1 MASYGIIY
9 EFSFDSQNGCDI
21 DIFISKKN
29 YTGERYKR
37 AIGQAPIL
45 RREHSGSIFGTS
57 LELYAECKVDG
68 EFSQLYT
75 SSADEYKVEV
85 YRHQQLIWV
94 GFVSPELYSE
104 PDIAPPYDVQIIA
117 TDGLGELKN
126 YEFHVEGMAAVGTM
140 VANMVNHTG
149 LDLDYLLASSLETYD
164 GTYWSGKGGMLNLL
178 LDLSYKNSESCYDV
192 LQAILESFHAGIVQ
206 HNGQWLIFRESDM
219 IGLTSESG
227 LSVTDASGA
236 DKGRLPISAFGSI
249 DKCQWWPVG
258 QLSTVIEPAKRKVEF
273 KAERHYKPTVFVN
286 SDMTE
291 DAGWEKTYNAS
302 YDPEEGAYILPD
314 EGSNISQKI
323 DFGVEVG
330 YKLALHL
337 SARNIGNSEEA
348 QQLGVEILID
358 GRVGVAGQYYLHQLK
373 SSDGSVRYAWAADE
387 GYIYIDLPAPSDSD
401 TEAEATSV
409 DIVLPLYRNSSRSFA
424 YASSVQVKMFN
435 AEGKH
440 DIYVYKCFLAQYEQ
454 RKGWEI
460 EGNIGNGARESGD
473 ELDLTV
479 IDGSLVEAGAN
490 IFGYGIPMSPDT
502 EGILTSWRTGVHNES
517 SYLSLMVKSYAQAVA
532 LPRSRYEGVLN
543 IPSSS
548 INFPTLFLRS
558 AKYYFPETY
567 SINLLNDEVR
577 VSMTSIPAADVT
589 ITSEKVTE
597 IKEVGGV
604 TPAGGASSG
613 GGSGGGG
620 TADVVIDTEMSD
632 TSENAVANKVIKAYV
647 DEAVA
652 NAGAGAVIF
661 DATSSTDPWNLN
673 GDLQTKTTLA
683 EMVEAINNGSP
694 IYMRFGNGG
703 LVSVGEAHVSTTG
716 EVEMNVS
723 LPDAEG
729 SIVRNIHTWCLNTGQ
744 WYWEA
749 FEEIYATEE
758 SVNRKI
764 SDVETTIEQL
774 DKAIDDQI
782 SALASD
788 IKANPAT
795 YLPLKTINGQS
806 LYGAGDILISGG
818 GSVTETKYNLRF
830 SAYSSQTLYVSR
842 GEKAEVKFSFISQV
856 MYVGTSAF
864 VDTGEAGI
872 VTISVKRPS
881 DSSYQPVKTMTVPSN
896 AVQTVDIADYLG
908 DGTNLVRIS
917 GEGETT
923 GKTAENLAY
932 TVIRS
937 SLSIQT
943 SFEWWKPHTADTIT
957 VPYYVGG
964 TIDKILHLTVTGPNG
979 YSRSYSQA
987 LGTTPYLES
996 VASIVID
1003 HPGASGV
1010 YTLSAY
1016 VASTDGNFR
1025 TSELAIQTIFV
1036 TAGASGT
1043 YMAVNNVAA
1052 LATNYAENA
1061 FFDFAIYNGG
1071 SASASVKFN
1080 IEKDGS
1086 SVYSTT
1092 LGSVATGTRQTFSA
1106 PLEISTSDSSDF
1118 SVSISATS
1126 GGTGLITPVS
1136 VQVDN
1141 SYSFAAFPGA
1151 VFFMNPKTRDN
1162 SQSNRNYIINEI
1174 DGSAVAAT
1182 WSGMNWGSDGYQTVG
1197 GVKVLRI
1204 FAGSSVSISYQPF
1217 KTEAARTGK
1226 TIELDLLIGNVVD
1239 YEDAVLGIVKTL
1251 TSSWLGVSLTPEK
1264 MTVFSSLM
1272 SDGENQSFK
1281 FEDRTRLRITLVV
1294 MPDAYGNSGFNLV
1307 VMYVNGTKN
1316 REFTYANTDS
1326 FANDGDIVIGSD
1338 SADIDTYAVR
1348 VYNKALSSGAVHQ
1361 NHVNLLDSIE
1371 EKKAFRDK
1379 NDVLAANG
1387 IDIDI
1392 EKVKKRCNVVVFE
1405 GELPSLSNP
1414 NKFKNNWYIYW
1425 RDNPEWNCVI
1435 RNILQDGQG
1444 TSAKLYREWNQR
1456 GKADGDTVT
1465 TYADGSTTTGAFV
1478 FMPGKPKIKTFTW
1491 KLNWASSCQC
1501 NKMGSVNSINDLCTA
1516 LGILDPDGNPTAIYQ
1531 QPFVGVHLTYDDSG
1545 NPVRTFIGL
1554 FTGGPDKG
1562 DPYWFNY
1569 DYDRY
1574 PDLISVEGADNA
1586 SAGALFR
1593 VPWNP
1598 SAGRWQFNMDEES
1611 MQYNG
1616 INAFDYNA
1624 GNYETKADIQAH
1636 YERVWKPVYDFV
1648 YQCSPNIEHFDGTL
1662 AQLNAQVSA
1671 LKDNDLEYWL
1681 DGGGL
1686 YYYESALG
1694 QYIPSDSGSGQ
1705 MNLYDQLV
1713 DKGYGVTSA
1722 MISGLSA
1729 DAVNTYLKVARA
1741 TKFRLEADRYFNVAQ
1756 GRFAVNW
1763 NLVLGSTDTRAK
1775 NTYWTVRGL
1784 LSEGYR
1790 CTLFWDDTDTIG
1802 PFTNQG
1808 QDRKPYWAEVGDK
1821 YADGSPVWNGEQN
1834 RFYNLME
1841 LAFPDELADDM
1852 RSLLNAMVE
1861 LGGMTTGN
1869 KSDQLYAFFHKY
1881 YFSQAQEYFPSALYN
1896 AAAKRLYENAKLVY
1910 GISYNNDTD
1919 PITQSLGDY
1928 YSGWKR
1934 WIKRRIQ
1941 YIQSKYQW
1949 GDYSGASGDVISV
1962 RAAGQSISYQITP
1975 AIWMY
1980 PVIMNGTSPVRGER
1994 TEAGQVCNM
2003 TIDLGGAA
2011 DQQNTIKGVHYL
2023 QDIGAWHDKQV
2034 HGTLSIYGRMLREL
2048 HIGHPTAD
2056 IVITITK
2063 LILGETPSMR
2073 LIDLRRVS
2081 TLTGILDL
2089 SSCTHLQTLHAQGTS
2104 LTSVTFPNGGPLAS
2118 VGFPATMQQV
2128 FLKNFPKLYNSGVDI
2143 SECKAG
2149 VTDFMIT
2156 ECPNMKP
2163 LSLLSAVIAA
2173 QESQGAAHA
2182 LIGVRVTGI
2191 NETYSSSEILAQI
2204 AALTDGTY
2212 QGLTPDGIRDGGNAI
2227 LEGKVSINAAAYQD
2241 EIDAIEDYFQGR
2253 LALTITGGFFIRFAD
2268 AEVLRVLLANG
2279 VDTNNDGGIE
2289 VEEAEAVTNIGTWFK
2304 GNTAIT
2310 TFNELEYFTGVTTI
2324 ASRAFYGATNLKSIN
2339 LLNVKTL
2346 ANGANFKGATSLN
2359 FVVNM
2364 PNYVGAIPY
2373 GAFENTAI
2381 SAIES
2386 LGAATV
2392 IQGNPDVNAGGYGNH
2407 AAFRGCTNLKY
2418 AKLPST
2424 LTDIQYG
2431 AFAGCTQL
2439 ATVIFDDKASITTLG
2454 IGAFIDVPAEIDVD
2468 FPNLTGTL
2476 GYGAF
2481 QNTGVQKV
2489 SNLGSVTIIG
2499 GTTDGRGPYGPYGSW
2514 GAFKNC
2520 TKLAEATLPQTVT
2533 TIQRQAFYGCTAL
2546 QTLICEATTPPAL
2559 SNVDA
2564 FTNTPIASEEG
2575 YIYVPDASVAAY
2587 QAATNWSTYASRIKP
2602 ISQIDDTPETPTT
2615 AWTDITSQME
2625 NDKAYNTALS
2635 VGSTFTYGLVDS
2647 QWTVGYKTIVL
2658 DLANIGKVRVTGRG
2672 GNAPRLYCFIDAND
2686 KVLSVASAQQQASA
2700 LELSIPA
2707 SATKVIISF
2716 QPNYEMLLE
2725 VSYNE

>member
-1 MASYGIIY
+1 MATYGTIY
-9 EFSFDSQNGCDI
+9 QFSFDSVNGADI
-21 DIFISKKN
+21 DIFILKKN
-29 YTGERYKR
+29 YTGARQQR
-37 AIGQAPIL
+37 ALGRAPIL
-45 RREHSGSIFGTS
+45 KRERSGSIFGTS
-57 LELYAECKVDG
+57 LEIYAECLVDG
-68 EFSQLYT
+68 EFAQLYT

-85 YRHQQLIWV
+85 YKHQELIWT

-126 YEFHVEGMAAVGTM
+126 YTFKAIGEKSLKNHLLSLMA
-140 VANMVNHTG
+140 HTG
-149 LDLDYLLASSLETYD
+149 LDLPYKRVTTLDYKDGDGAEFFWHLLVDLDYLE
-164 GTYWSGKGGMLNLL
+164 GKN
-178 LDLSYKNSESCYDV
+178 CYDV
-192 LQAILESFHAGIVQ
+192 LKMLLDSTHAQ
-206 HNGQWLIFRESDM
+206 MTQQDAAWLIARECDYAH
-219 IGLTSESG
+219 LA
-227 LSVTDASGA
+227 SVNGVDGYEGDNAVVLPVAS
-236 DKGRLPISAFGSI
+236 FGSMQSH
-249 DKCQWWPVG
+249 KWWPVG
-258 QLSTVIEPAKRKVEF
+258 QLSTTIHPAYKGMTIESERTY
-273 KAERHYKPTVFVN
+273 KASILQN
-286 SDMTE
+286 SDMTYMG
-291 DAGWEKTYNAS
+291 GWEAIAEGVTFLTDEGGYALKQAEAAIRQDVNIGILDRRLTLNVSAMLGDGGDGQDDKKLLIYIYALNGTSWVMMYPDGSKWGVGAGPVEMELNNDISDIDVNIPVNAS
-302 YDPEEGAYILPD
+302 
-314 EGSNISQKI
+314 
-323 DFGVEVG
+323 F
-330 YKLALHL
+330 
-337 SARNIGNSEEA
+337 SAI
-348 QQLGVEILID
+348 
-358 GRVGVAGQYYLHQLK
+358 RVVLK
-373 SSDGSVRYAWAADE
+373 SAGGWHK
-387 GYIYIDLPAPSDSD
+387 
-401 TEAEATSV
+401 
-409 DIVLPLYRNSSRSFA
+409 IVKSCHLRQSYMSKGEKVALT
-424 YASSVQVKMFN
+424 
-435 AEGKH
+435 
-440 DIYVYKCFLAQYEQ
+440 LA
-454 RKGWEI
+454 
-460 EGNIGNGARESGD
+460 NGARGEAEDVSV
-473 ELDLTV
+473 ELSNRGIRDYIYRYAV
-479 IDGSLVEAGAN
+479 IRDSRLDTAVKVTTYDFPEGSFL
-490 IFGYGIPMSPDT
+490 D
-502 EGILTSWRTGVHNES
+502 
-517 SYLSLMVKSYAQAVA
+517 SLMARDYAKSIA
-532 LPRSRYEGVLN
+532 LPRMKITGVLN
-543 IPSSS
+543 VPADGYMPVLFIRDNTFYIPQ
-548 INFPTLFLRS
+548 
-558 AKYYFPETY
+558 TY
-567 SINLLNDEVR
+567 NYDLYNDEVS
-577 VSMTSIPAADVT
+577 VELLSIPTAV
-589 ITSEKVTE
+589 ISVESEVVTE
-597 IKEVGGV
+597 LDN
-604 TPAGGASSG
+604 ASSG
-613 GGSGGGG
+613 GSVGGGGSSGGSSGGGA
-620 TADVVIDTEMSD
+620 ADIVIDTEMSD
-632 TSENAVANKVIKAYV
+632 TSVNAVQNKVIKKYV
-647 DEAVA
+647 DDAVA
-652 NAGAGAVIF
+652 KAGAGAVIF
-661 DATSSTDPWNLN
+661 DATCSADPWNLN
-673 GDLQTKTTLA
+673 VLQTSTTIE
-683 EMVEAINNGSP
+683 EMAEAINNGSP
-694 IYMRFGNGG
+694 IYMRFRNGN
-703 LVSVGEAHVSTTG
+703 LVSVGNARVESDG
-716 EVEMNVS
+716 RVEMHVY
-723 LPDAEG
+723 LVDAED
-729 SIVRNIHTWCLNTGQ
+729 SIIRHIDVWLDADDKWHWD
-744 WYWEA
+744 A
-749 FEEIYATEE
+749 FESSLATRSFVENRVTYLEGYAEE
-758 SVNRKI
+758 
-764 SDVETTIEQL
+764 
-774 DKAIDDQI
+774 
-782 SALASD
+782 
-788 IKANPAT
+788 KANELEENIKTSPSA
-795 YLPLKTINGQS
+795 YIPLKTINGQS
-806 LYGAGDILISGG
+806 IYGAGDILISGGG

-908 DGTNLVRIS
+908 DGTNLIRIS

-964 TIDKILHLTVTGPNG
+964 TIDKILHLTVTGPDG
-979 YSRSYSQA
+979 YRRSYSQA

-1016 VASTDGNFR
+1016 VASTDSNFR
-1025 TSELAIQTIFV
+1025 TSELAVQTIFV

-1043 YMAVNNVAA
+1043 YMAVNNVAE

-1061 FFDFAIYNGG
+1061 FFDFSVYNGG
-1071 SASASVKFN
+1071 SASASVKFD

-1126 GGTGLITPVS
+1126 GGASLITPVS

-1204 FAGSSVSISYQPF
+1204 FAGSSVSINYQPF

-1226 TIELDLLIGNVVD
+1226 TIELDLLIDNVVD
-1239 YEDAVLGIVKTL
+1239 YEDAVLGIVKRL

-1392 EKVKKRCNVVVFE
+1392 EKVKKICNVVVFE

-1414 NKFKNNWYIYW
+1414 NKFRNNWHIYW

-1624 GNYETKADIQAH
+1624 GRYETKADIQAH

-1648 YQCSPNIEHFDGTL
+1648 YQCSPNIAHFDGTL
-1662 AQLNAQVSA
+1662 AQLNAQASA

-1763 NLVLGSTDTRAK
+1763 NLVLGSTDTRTK

-1852 RSLLNAMVE
+1852 RSLLTVMAE

-1869 KSDQLYAFFHKY
+1869 KSDQLFAFFHRY

-1941 YIQSKYQW
+1941 YIQSKYHW

-2056 IVITITK
+2056 VVITITK
-2063 LILGETPSMR
+2063 LILGETPSLR

-2163 LSLLSAVIAA
+2163 LALLSAVIAA

-2212 QGLTPDGIRDGGNAI
+2212 QGLDSAGVRDGGNAI

-2253 LALTITGGFFIRFAD
+2253 LALTITGGLFLRFAD
-2268 AEVLRVLLANG
+2268 AEVLRILLANG
-2279 VDTNNDGGIE
+2279 VDKDGDGGITR
-2289 VEEAEAVTNIGTWFK
+2289 EEAEAVTDIGIWFR
-2304 GNTAIT
+2304 GNTIISS
-2310 TFNELEYFTGVTTI
+2310 FDELQYFTGLLYLGSYW
-2324 ASRAFYGATNLKSIN
+2324 ASDKGTFAECTSLKS
-2339 LLNVKTL
+2339 
-2346 ANGANFKGATSLN
+2346 
-2359 FVVNM
+2359 VV
-2364 PNYVGAIPY
+2364 IPK
-2373 GAFENTAI
+2373 EVTDIRN
-2381 SAIES
+2381 
-2386 LGAATV
+2386 
-2392 IQGNPDVNAGGYGNH
+2392 Q
-2407 AAFRGCTNLKY
+2407 AFRGCTSLESVNIGH
-2418 AKLPST
+2418 
-2424 LTDIQYG
+2424 LTN
-2431 AFAGCTQL
+2431 
-2439 ATVIFDDKASITTLG
+2439 
-2454 IGAFIDVPAEIDVD
+2454 IGKHSFLQSGFKGEINC
-2468 FPNLTGTL
+2468 PYLQTL
-2476 GYGAF
+2476 GYSAF
-2481 QNTGVQKV
+2481 AQCPNITKV
-2489 SNLGSVTIIG
+2489 VNLGMVTDLKG
-2499 GTTDGRGPYGPYGSW
+2499 AEFSTDSSW
-2514 GAFKNC
+2514 GGFAQC
-2520 TKLAEATLPQTVT
+2520 TSLESVIINDCVT
-2533 TIQRQAFYGCTAL
+2533 SIGYNMFYGCTAL
-2546 QTLICEATTPPAL
+2546 RWIKCLAVTPPSLGNTNAL
-2559 SNVDA
+2559 A
-2564 FTNTPIASEEG
+2564 NTHHCP
-2575 YIYVPDASVAAY
+2575 IYVPDASVDTY
-2587 QAATNWSTYASRIKP
+2587 KAATNWSTYASRIYP
-2602 ISQIDDTPETPTT
+2602 ISAYSEDGPVIPEIIEGYVQDSIIMWLDGIEKGDTEGVWSDLVGTNHFTNNGAT
-2615 AWTDITSQME
+2615 ELTNGYEFTGTSYMTGTS
-2625 NDKAYNTALS
+2625 ANTYS
-2635 VGSTFTYGLVDS
+2635 WEGRTFE
-2647 QWTVGYKTIVL
+2647 IVL
-2658 DLANIGKVRVTGRG
+2658 EFAGNSSTELVYMSNYGISFGRTSSQ
-2672 GNAPRLYCFIDAND
+2672 II
-2686 KVLSVASAQQQASA
+2686 VASAPGVGAYADIYAGLKAGKMLFASQENLGA
-2700 LELSIPA
+2700 VINGVLKSSNGDNYFDGGGIFLGKRSSGSYFKGKIHAIRIHNRQLTQEEILQNQRLDNERFELGLDI
-2707 SATKVIISF
+2707 
-2716 QPNYEMLLE
+2716 
-2725 VSYNE
+2725 